1 VLAYV
6 LAQVA
11 RSLGVLVGITVVAFS
26 LLHLSGDPL
35 SVLLPIDASEADRL
49 ALRQSMG
56 LDDPLPIQYFH
67 WLLNAIQGDFGTSI
81 FQRQPAFGLVLERMP
96 TTLLLGVS
104 GMAVGLTIA
113 IPLGVLAGSRPG
125 SVWDSI
131 TTTLAVSGQAVPVY
145 WLGLMLI
152 VLFAVQLHLLPA
164 SGMGTP
170 AHLIM
175 PAVTLG
181 IGLAPTTMRL
191 VRSGMIE
198 VLQQDY
204 IRAERARGLSPN
216 RILFRHALKGVSI
229 PVITVLGLQAATLLS
244 GTVMTETVF
253 AWPGVGSL
261 VVGSIFNRDFP
272 VVQAAVFLLA
282 ILVVVINLTADLTVA
297 AVDPRVRL
305 R

>member
-1 VLAYV
+1 MLAYV

-11 RSLGVLVGITVVAFS
+11 RSLAVVVGITVVAFL

-35 SVLLPIDASEADRL
+35 SVLLPIDASEAERL
-49 ALRQSMG
+49 ALFQRLG
-56 LDDPLPIQYFH
+56 LDDPLPIQYIH
-67 WLLNAIQGDFGTSI
+67 WLLNAVQGDFGKSI

-96 TTLLLGVS
+96 ATLLLGAS
-104 GMAVGLTIA
+104 GMLVGLTIA

-125 SVWDSI
+125 SVWDSL
-131 TTTLAVSGQAVPVY
+131 TTSFAVSGQAIPVY

-152 VLFAVQLHLLPA
+152 VLFAVQLRLLPA
-164 SGMGTP
+164 SGIGSP

-175 PAVTLG
+175 PAATLG

-204 IRAERARGLSPN
+204 IRAERARGLSPR
-216 RILFRHALKGVSI
+216 RILYRHALRGVSI

-272 VVQAAVFLLA
+272 VVQAAVFMLA
-282 ILVVVINLTADLTVA
+282 ILVVIINLAADLAVA